1 MMLNGLKWA
10 NVISKINFTFVP
22 KLGIMYPYLQHRKDT
37 LNEYKPIVIKLK
49 H

>member
-1 MMLNGLKWA
+1 MSNGLKWA